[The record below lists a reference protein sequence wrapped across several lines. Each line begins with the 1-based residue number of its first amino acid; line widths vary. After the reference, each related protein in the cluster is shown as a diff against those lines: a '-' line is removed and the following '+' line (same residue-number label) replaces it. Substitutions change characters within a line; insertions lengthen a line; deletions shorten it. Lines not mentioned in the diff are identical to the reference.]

1 MSRHDQFKNRGGQN
15 KDKDGEGDWDN
26 GTLRESLPY
35 KRGGGGQGAEF
46 GPPGPSKER
55 DFTVC
60 LQHQRGG
67 WDGDGIGRFPKF
79 VCQTGSGRDPGS
91 VRGGKRVHRLRTDTQ
106 N

>member
-1 MSRHDQFKNRGGQN
+1 MISLRT
-15 KDKDGEGDWDN
+15 EGDRTKTKTVRETGTMAHSGRACPTN
-26 GTLRESLPY
+26 G
-35 KRGGGGQGAEF
+35 GGGGQGAEF

-79 VCQTGSGRDPGS
+79 VCQTGLGTDPGS
-91 VRGGKRVHRLRTDTQ
+91 VRGGKGA
-106 N
+106 